1 MTKQSVQPTVL
12 IFAGQGNPVVGM
24 GADLWDLNTTT
35 REIWDCA
42 SDVTGLD
49 LRRLCQKGPMNRL
62 VKTTTQ
68 QAAVTAINVTLYS
81 LYAEQFSDANVIGS
95 CGHSVGE
102 YSALYAAGA
111 LTLENV
117 FKLILARSTIM
128 DDLSNIH
135 KGAMLA
141 VRGADFQMV
150 SQLINDSGS
159 QVVVSCD
166 NSPYQQ
172 VVGGT
177 LPDLSEFT
185 GRLMGAGL
193 EAIKL
198 GVSGPWHTPLMS
210 EGVQP
215 MRDALK
221 TVEIL
226 RPNHPVM
233 MNVTGREEN
242 NPEKIKENLSLHLT
256 HRVQWTASMS
266 AFLQHI
272 PSARFVEISNKAY
285 LGQLLNDFDGFSA
298 EYYRHC
304 RKLLVAPRG

>member
-1 MTKQSVQPTVL
+1 MTKQSVQPAVL

-81 LYAEQFSDANVIGS
+81 LYAEQFADANVIGS

-198 GVSGPWHTPLMS
+198 GVSGAWHTPLMS
-210 EGVQP
+210 EGVQL

-226 RPNHPVM
+226 RPNHPVL
-233 MNVTGREEN
+233 MNVTGCEEY

-256 HRVQWTASMS
+256 HRVQWAASMS
-266 AFLQHI
+266 AFLQHT

>member
-1 MTKQSVQPTVL
+1 MIKLSDQATVL
-12 IFAGQGNPVVGM
+12 IFAGQGNPAVGM

-35 REIWDCA
+35 RKIWDCA

-68 QAAVTAINVTLYS
+68 QSAVTAINITLYS
-81 LYAEQFSDANVIGS
+81 LYAERFADANVVGS

-128 DDLSNIH
+128 GDLSNIH

-141 VRGADFQMV
+141 VRGADFQTV
-150 SQLINDSGS
+150 SQLIIDSGS
-159 QVVVSCD
+159 PVVVSCD
-166 NSPYQQ
+166 NSPSQQ
-172 VVGGT
+172 VIGGT
-177 LPDLSEFT
+177 LPDLSEFS
-185 GRLMGAGL
+185 GVLMGAGL
-193 EAIKL
+193 DAVKL
-198 GVSGPWHTPLMS
+198 GVSGAWHTPLMS
-210 EGVQP
+210 EGIQP
-215 MRDALK
+215 MRDVLK
-221 TVEIL
+221 TVEIV
-226 RPNHPVM
+226 RPNYPVL
-233 MNVTGREEN
+233 MNVTGREEY

-256 HRVQWTASMS
+256 HRVRWSASMA

-272 PSARFVEISNKAY
+272 PSVRFVEISNKAY
-285 LGQLLNDFDGFSA
+285 LGHLLNDFDGFSV
-298 EYYRHC
+298 EYLTHC
-304 RKLLVAPRG
+304 RKMLAA

>member
-1 MTKQSVQPTVL
+1 
-12 IFAGQGNPVVGM
+12 M
-24 GADLWDLNTTT
+24 GSEYNY

-185 GRLMGAGL
+185 GRLMGLA

-198 GVSGPWHTPLMS
+198 GVSGPGIHL
-210 EGVQP
+210 
-215 MRDALK
+215 LC
-221 TVEIL
+221 L
-226 RPNHPVM
+226 RGSTHAGCAEDGGNSPAKSSC
-233 MNVTGREEN
+233 TDEC
-242 NPEKIKENLSLHLT
+242 
-256 HRVQWTASMS
+256 HRV
-266 AFLQHI
+266 
-272 PSARFVEISNKAY
+272 
-285 LGQLLNDFDGFSA
+285 
-298 EYYRHC
+298 
-304 RKLLVAPRG
+304 

>member
-1 MTKQSVQPTVL
+1 MTTLSEQPTVL
-12 IFAGQGNPVVGM
+12 LFAGQGNPTVGM
-24 GADLWDLNTTT
+24 GADLWDLNATT
-35 REIWDCA
+35 RRIWDCA

-81 LYAEQFSDANVIGS
+81 LYAEQFSDANIIGS

-128 DDLSNIH
+128 DNLSKIR
-135 KGAMLA
+135 KGTMLA
-141 VRGADFQMV
+141 VRGADFKTV

-159 QVVVSCD
+159 PVVVSCD
-166 NSPYQQ
+166 NSLYQQ

-185 GRLMGAGL
+185 GVLMGAGL
-193 EAIKL
+193 ETVKL
-198 GVSGPWHTPLMS
+198 SVSGAWHTPLMA

-215 MRDALK
+215 MREALK
-221 TVEIL
+221 MVEIV
-226 RPNHPVM
+226 RPNYPVL
-233 MNVTGREEN
+233 MNVTGREES
-242 NPEKIKENLSLHLT
+242 NPQQIRENLSLHLT
-256 HRVQWTASMS
+256 HRVQWTASMT

-272 PSARFVEISNKAY
+272 PLVRFVEISNKAY
-285 LGQLLNDFDGFSA
+285 LGQLLNDFDDFSA
-298 EYYRHC
+298 ENYIHC
-304 RKLLVAPRG
+304 RKMLLA